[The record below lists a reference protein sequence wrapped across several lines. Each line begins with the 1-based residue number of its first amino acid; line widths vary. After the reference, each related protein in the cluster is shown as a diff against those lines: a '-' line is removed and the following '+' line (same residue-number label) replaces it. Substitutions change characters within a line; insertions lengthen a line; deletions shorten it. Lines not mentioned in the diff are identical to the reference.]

1 MACTFD
7 HDDKASWYFGS
18 MSRQEAT
25 DLLLAEKE
33 GGVFLVRDS
42 STSVGDY
49 VLCVKE
55 DSKVSHYIINKIQ
68 KNDQL
73 VQYRIGDQIFNDLP
87 SLLKFY
93 MVHYLDTTPLI
104 RPAPRKIERVVA
116 KYDFEGQDI
125 DDLPFKKGEI
135 LTVISKDEEQWW
147 TARNSVGAKGSIPVP
162 YVQKCED
169 GQSVVDTT
177 RPGSGGPI
185 SGMIQQAEAAMKR
198 NQMQRKLPAMA
209 RVKQVRVPNAYD
221 KTALKLE
228 VGDIIRVTKTN
239 INGQWE
245 GELNGK
251 SGHFPFT
258 HVEFLD
264 TENDNVITTKVRTA
278 MARSKFP
285 GKPNKPVNRTRIN
298 VLHSTDT
305 DSLSNLNNET
315 KQGNC
320 ESIVEDVNASAH
332 NSVVRTIANRKRV
345 CKTIIARRRRRSSQK
360 LISLVNDTVRTVRKK
375 ADKRSEN
382 ETSKKLIKTCL
393 ETNNLVGKFMLPSKS
408 VHSSRVIKPNK
419 RFINVEAVNSVQL
432 RTFKKR
438 VVNKKVDPS
447 SSREAVIDNEE
458 QKKENQDS
466 NNSHTACSS
475 RRIILRQARL
485 QLHTQTPIGPEGP
498 FSSNHNSNISPPGTV
513 TCGVCGAVRF
523 YRFVKQARK
532 FNIYSCESCRKFISK
547 MIKRQSSNKKLPNI
561 ECLKGQGTCHVP
573 PVVRS
578 QHWKFRCAYK
588 ARCNACWLKMCIR
601 SFQIPPVLKKNL
613 VDLLPEYMRDL
624 DSLFNTSLFSFHTS
638 ANATVTSTPPV
649 NKIIEEPPQFHV
661 RRRPLRKKIVKETIL
676 AKPVNTKCQKIDV
689 KGPRVKHVCRSASIV
704 LGQPLAMFPGSD
716 KRTETIKKSEENED
730 TSEDRDTTLENKSI
744 SEDVFESLKMEK
756 ITKLQ
761 PNSLESKR
769 KRSLEGNINICLDF
783 WENYDLEEVC
793 RNGFGL
799 IASLSFP
806 MFAVCY
812 LCGSAGQDSLLY
824 CCLCCEPYHIFCLE
838 QPPQN
843 IDVNDN
849 CYNWLCPRCTMC
861 SACGEADKQKINCQK
876 CHRAYHPECF
886 NTKWRTDDRP
896 TVCLSCMRCK
906 SCGVNNITKFVGN
919 TPLCLMCFRLRKK
932 GNFCPLCQKC
942 YDDNDFDTKM
952 MECAKCNMWI
962 HAKCE
967 GLSDEQYE
975 ILSLLPESVEFLCCI
990 CEPLPYWRKAVDS
1003 ELRSSFNNVLRLLSK
1018 NRVAR
1023 NMLKLSPTCFSSPNS
1038 KTTTAVRKLQFSD
1051 ESDLSNDSSG
1061 EENDPEKMNIKRMQK
1076 KYKLKELQVA
1086 IKPCD
1091 VNTEEL
1097 LSSENEK
1104 VAIKTPNSPCLTKVK
1119 NKLDSKEY
1127 FSLKEFHETM
1137 VDIFQSTKSSELLDI
1152 YCSIL
1157 KQVFPWY
1164 NSAQVSTCDTMNT
1177 SFCNTYSD
1185 ISKVEDASATF
1196 AGFKHKIVN
1205 NIENDN
1211 RVCALCKS
1219 VGDGPSCLEA
1229 RLLYCG
1235 NNEWVHANCALWSS
1249 EVYEEI
1255 DGSLQNVHS
1264 AISRGRYMRCAH
1276 CKLKGASIGC
1286 CAKSCYETYHF
1297 SCAHTVKCF
1306 FMQDKSIYCPSHGEI
1321 NNESVISSPNDFAIR
1336 RSVYVEL
1343 DKKKKRY
1350 IEPKKVQFMVGS
1362 LCVTNL
1368 GVIAPFVS
1376 DNAEAIIPTSFV
1388 CRRLFWSTSEPWKLI
1403 PYVITTRVLSSQSNN
1418 VVKDHNFTVDHS
1430 LSKTIVDKKMKDI
1443 LSWQKDLENNSS
1455 GCTDFEDDYEPQ
1467 NENATDILS
1476 PELTDAILEE
1486 LPHEFLD
1493 GISMQDI
1500 FPKLMSNEEL
1510 MGMDFKVPD
1519 MGSND
1524 QLNESNKKNNF
1535 FEENKELFDS
1545 FCDKDSK
1552 ADPLPHLQSINRI
1565 TKARNQQRACS
1576 VMLNCKVDNSLSTK
1590 PIKAD
1595 KSMYLKLLQLD
1606 GACDSGSDSESTTH
1620 EIKNSWTAEILDQ
1633 PVKCERCQCTY
1644 RTSASYK
1651 RHLATCE
1658 EISTSESDSDVAHEH
1673 DQIESLGVH
1682 SAQANGIDVN
1692 PTLAHDLKYDTS
1704 DPYMLTSYESY
1715 SAFRQTQN
1723 EVQSSTYVS
1732 TESATEMVS
1741 VPQNSEIYFSNFQP
1755 IVEQKNVPALFTSQ
1769 NASTS
1774 INQPSTVTI
1783 NQSSN
1788 SSICESPQV
1797 TLSINQSSIPINH
1810 INTNPSNDICVNQ
1823 SPSLYI
1829 SHPNCNSLVNHPSIS
1844 VLQSPLSVTQPNTLI
1859 NTTTPLH
1866 INQSI
1871 EVQPQQL
1878 AIQPVPIRQD
1888 VSSVLNI
1895 NPKLLTT
1902 SNMVAQTVTVPH
1914 NQFIKPMFKP
1924 TIIAQKPI
1932 RNKGRP
1938 RSLAAKRTRQIG
1950 PRTVFIPQSSAA
1962 GSMVVQQLPST
1973 NMIPTFIET
1982 FQQQTG
1988 HNLQYIATITPQITP
2003 TVAPPPQLV
2012 QLQPEGTLVNLVPGV
2027 QPTVLLPQTR
2037 ILNDQILVDNNGSLM
2052 WAPQP
2057 VQPVFYGFE
2066 TIVQNTFLQSQQ
2078 FLPTTVSGVLTT
2090 NSSYSSTTQVFQTSK
2105 LEPVLD
2111 VASGNIVLLN
2121 SNTVVNSQP
2130 LQVPQSIPNQISTT
2144 PLVLSEPKP
2153 AVPWSIVESN
2163 NEDSPELTPVV
2174 AKSCNT
2180 TICSNS
2186 VLNTGTSNSVITS
2199 SINLPVA
2206 PFIPE
2211 PGIPTN
2217 IVTPTPKPVLSTIPP
2232 RPMNRV
2238 LPMPTSNLKQLN
2250 NKISTKTSALEK
2262 PIVYQKI
2269 EATEN
2274 QTKTIVNKTPTINIV
2289 EDILIK
2295 PITNG
2300 PVILEKIETII
2311 PPKDKD
2317 ESASLKLIFQKQN
2330 DGSLYKISNNCK
2342 NTTSVQV
2349 APLKPLKPKTPSTL
2363 TVTTVDEETINNCNS
2378 KQNIKSDKPESAILF
2393 NVESQDGF
2401 NYSSTSISEA
2411 WSKVFEEVQAAR
2423 LANNMSPLPSSS
2435 LNMNSGLQVLGLKT
2449 NGLKYLI
2456 EQLPDV
2462 GKCVK
2467 YKPIFHT
2474 PPFSIDIDE
2483 DGYNENP
2490 NGSGRFLIYKRTHEP
2505 NDLFGWLASKHRKPP
2520 NLDNCVDFE
2529 QYTRRGSITNL
2540 PMAMRF
2546 RHLKLTSKKSVGV
2559 YRSKIH
2565 KRGLFCHRD
2574 IESGEMVIEYA
2585 GEVIRSVLADKREK
2599 QYTLKGMGCYMFR
2612 IDENF
2617 VVDATMKGNAAR
2629 FINHSCDP
2637 NCYSKVVEILGHKHI
2652 IIFALRKIICGE
2664 ELTYDYKFPF
2674 EEDKIP
2680 CTCGSRRCRKFLN

>member
-1 MACTFD
+1 
-7 HDDKASWYFGS
+7 
-18 MSRQEAT
+18 
-25 DLLLAEKE
+25 
-33 GGVFLVRDS
+33 
-42 STSVGDY
+42 
-49 VLCVKE
+49 
-55 DSKVSHYIINKIQ
+55 
-68 KNDQL
+68 
-73 VQYRIGDQIFNDLP
+73 
-87 SLLKFY
+87 
-93 MVHYLDTTPLI
+93 
-104 RPAPRKIERVVA
+104 
-116 KYDFEGQDI
+116 
-125 DDLPFKKGEI
+125 
-135 LTVISKDEEQWW
+135 
-147 TARNSVGAKGSIPVP
+147 
-162 YVQKCED
+162 
-169 GQSVVDTT
+169 
-177 RPGSGGPI
+177 
-185 SGMIQQAEAAMKR
+185 
-198 NQMQRKLPAMA
+198 
-209 RVKQVRVPNAYD
+209 
-221 KTALKLE
+221 
-228 VGDIIRVTKTN
+228 
-239 INGQWE
+239 
-245 GELNGK
+245 
-251 SGHFPFT
+251 
-258 HVEFLD
+258 
-264 TENDNVITTKVRTA
+264 

-298 VLHSTDT
+298 VLHSTDADT
-305 DSLSNLNNET
+305 ITNLNNIEV
-315 KQGNC
+315 KQDNC
-320 ESIVEDVNASAH
+320 DSGTEVPTTCLQKSII
-332 NSVVRTIANRKRV
+332 RTISNRKRV
-345 CKTIIARRRRRSSQK
+345 CKTIIARRSSLKKRSSQK

-375 ADKRSEN
+375 AEKRSEN
-382 ETSKKLIKTCL
+382 ETANRKLLKTRL
-393 ETNNLVGKFMLPSKS
+393 ESNNLVGKFMLPSRS

-438 VVNKKVDPS
+438 VITKKV
-447 SSREAVIDNEE
+447 EASITCDLSVNDGEH
-458 QKKENQDS
+458 KKESEDS
-466 NNSHTACSS
+466 TASHTPCTS

-485 QLHTQTPIGPEGP
+485 QLHTQTPTGPEGP

-547 MIKRQSSNKKLPNI
+547 MIKRQTSNKKLPNI

-573 PVVRS
+573 PIVRS

-588 ARCNACWLKMCIR
+588 ARCNACWLKMCLR

-613 VDLLPEYMRDL
+613 IGLLPEYMREL
-624 DSLFNTSLFSFHTS
+624 DALFTTSLFSFHTS
-638 ANATVTSTPPV
+638 ANSSVAASPSAS
-649 NKIIEEPPQFHV
+649 KIINEPEHFQI
-661 RRRPLRKKIVKETIL
+661 RRRPLRKKIVKEAITYQPTNI
-676 AKPVNTKCQKIDV
+676 KRQKIDF

-704 LGQPLAMFPGSD
+704 LGQPLAVFPESD
-716 KRTETIKKSEENED
+716 KKVEIVAKP
-730 TSEDRDTTLENKSI
+730 
-744 SEDVFESLKMEK
+744 EDVEDA
-756 ITKLQ
+756 
-761 PNSLESKR
+761 LESKENSTDNKIVVENVLENP
-769 KRSLEGNINICLDF
+769 KREKIGKLVTNNLEGKTKRPIEGDNNICIDF
-783 WENYDLEEVC
+783 WENYDPEEVC

-806 MFAVCY
+806 MLAVCY
-812 LCGSAGQDSLLY
+812 LCGSAGQDPLLY
-824 CCLCCEPYHIFCLE
+824 CCLCCEPYHPFCLE

-843 IDVNDN
+843 IDVSDN

-896 TVCLSCMRCK
+896 TVCSSCMRCK
-906 SCGVNNITKFVGN
+906 SCGINNITKFIGN
-919 TPLCLMCFRLRKK
+919 SPLCLMCFRLRKK

-967 GLSDEQYE
+967 GLSDEQYQ

-1023 NMLKLSPTCFSSPNS
+1023 NMLKWSPTCFNTPNS
-1038 KTTTAVRKLQFSD
+1038 KTMTAVRKLQFSD
-1051 ESDLSNDSSG
+1051 ESEVSNYSSG
-1061 EENDPEKMNIKRMQK
+1061 DENVEDDLDKSSFKTMQK
-1076 KYKLKELQVA
+1076 KYKLRELKVA
-1086 IKPCD
+1086 IKPCVINVD
-1091 VNTEEL
+1091 EV
-1097 LSSENEK
+1097 LSAENEK
-1104 VAIKTPNSPCLTKVK
+1104 VIIKSPNTPSLTKVK
-1119 NKLDSKEY
+1119 NKLNSKEY
-1127 FSLKEFHETM
+1127 FSLKEFNETM
-1137 VDIFQSTKSSELLDI
+1137 VDIFGSTKSSELLDI

-1164 NSAQVSTCDTMNT
+1164 NPTQVSSSETLNS

-1185 ISKVEDASATF
+1185 ISKPEETSGMFDS
-1196 AGFKHKIVN
+1196 FKHKIIN
-1205 NIENDN
+1205 NIENDD
-1211 RVCALCKS
+1211 RVCVLCKGI
-1219 VGDGPSCLEA
+1219 GDAPPCFEA

-1297 SCAHTVKCF
+1297 SCAHLVKCF
-1306 FMQDKSIYCPSHGEI
+1306 FMQDKSIYCPSHGEL
-1321 NNESVISSPNDFAIR
+1321 NNESVISSPSDFAIR

-1350 IEPKKVQFMVGS
+1350 IEAKKVQFMVGS
-1362 LCVTNL
+1362 LCITSL
-1368 GVIAPFVS
+1368 GVITPLVS
-1376 DNAEAIIPTSFV
+1376 DNTEAIIPTSFV

-1403 PYVITTRVLSSQSNN
+1403 PYVITTCVLSSQSNN
-1418 VVKDHNFTVDHS
+1418 VVKDRNFIVDHS
-1430 LSKTIVDKKMKDI
+1430 LSKLLVDKKMKEI
-1443 LSWQKDLENNSS
+1443 LLWQKDLDS
-1455 GCTDFEDDYEPQ
+1455 GCTDFEDDEEPQ
-1467 NENATDILS
+1467 NENAADILS

-1500 FPKLMSNEEL
+1500 FPKFMSNEEL
-1510 MGMDFKVPD
+1510 IGMDFKVSD
-1519 MGSND
+1519 VGGNELSKSDIAM
-1524 QLNESNKKNNF
+1524 QLNNESNKKSGF
-1535 FEENKELFDS
+1535 FEENKEVFDS
-1545 FCDKDSK
+1545 VLDTKKSTKTDT
-1552 ADPLPHLQSINRI
+1552 LQHLHNINRI
-1565 TKARNQQRACS
+1565 TKVRNHQRSCS
-1576 VMLNCKVDNSLSTK
+1576 VTLSCKVDNSSAK
-1590 PIKAD
+1590 PIKAVAQD
-1595 KSMYLKLLQLD
+1595 KSMFLQLLQVD
-1606 GACDSGSDSESTTH
+1606 GACDSGSDCESTTH
-1620 EIKNSWTAEILDQ
+1620 EVESWISEMSDE

-1644 RTSASYK
+1644 RTNASYK

-1658 EISTSESDSDVAHEH
+1658 EISTSESDSEVTHDHEQVELSAHM
-1673 DQIESLGVH
+1673 
-1682 SAQANGIDVN
+1682 N
-1692 PTLAHDLKYDTS
+1692 PTNDLDLASTIDTKNNS
-1704 DPYMLTSYESY
+1704 SEPYVLTSYESY
-1715 SAFRQTQN
+1715 SAFQTTQN

-1732 TESATEMVS
+1732 TESSAEVVS
-1741 VPQNSEIYFSNFQP
+1741 VPQSSEMFFSNYQP
-1755 IVEQKNVPALFTSQ
+1755 MVEQKTVPALFTPQ
-1769 NASTS
+1769 NASIN
-1774 INQPSTVTI
+1774 INQPSTITI

-1788 SSICESPQV
+1788 TSICESPQV
-1797 TLSINQSSIPINH
+1797 TLSINQSSLPINH
-1810 INTNPSNDICVNQ
+1810 INTNPSNDLCINQ

-1829 SHPNCNSLVNHPSIS
+1829 SHPNCNSLVNHPNTISI
-1844 VLQSPLSVTQPNTLI
+1844 VQSPLSVTQPNALI
-1859 NTTTPLH
+1859 NATAPLH
-1866 INQSI
+1866 LNQPV

-1878 AIQPVPIRQD
+1878 TIRPVPIQQD

-1895 NPKLLTT
+1895 NPKVLT

-1914 NQFIKPMFKP
+1914 NQFMKPVFKP
-1924 TIIAQKPI
+1924 TIITQKPV
-1932 RNKGRP
+1932 RNRGRP

-1950 PRTVFIPQSSAA
+1950 PRTLFIPQNSTGGPSV
-1962 GSMVVQQLPST
+1962 VVQQLPST

-1988 HNLQYIATITPQITP
+1988 HNLQYITTITPQIAP
-2003 TVAPPPQLV
+2003 TVTTPSQFV
-2012 QLQPEGTLVNLVPGV
+2012 QLQPEGTLLNLVPGV
-2027 QPTVLLPQTR
+2027 QPAVLLPQTR

-2052 WAPQP
+2052 WAPQH
-2057 VQPVFYGFE
+2057 VQPIFYGFE
-2066 TIVQNTFLQSQQ
+2066 TIVQNTVLQSQQ
-2078 FLPTTVSGVLTT
+2078 FLPSTVSGVLTT

-2121 SNTVVNSQP
+2121 SNPVVNSQP
-2130 LQVPQSIPNQISTT
+2130 IQAPHNIPNQIPTT
-2144 PLVLSEPKP
+2144 PLVISETKP
-2153 AVPWSIVESN
+2153 TVPWSVVESTSR
-2163 NEDSPELTPVV
+2163 DSVESQIKTLPEITP
-2174 AKSCNT
+2174 ATTKSCNST
-2180 TICSNS
+2180 VSSNS
-2186 VLNTGTSNSVITS
+2186 LNTGTTISNNVNTS

-2217 IVTPTPKPVLSTIPP
+2217 IVTPTPKPVSSTIPP

-2238 LPMPTSNLKQLN
+2238 LPMPTCNLKQLS
-2250 NKISTKTSALEK
+2250 KISPKTLAPEK
-2262 PIVYQKI
+2262 PVIYQKN
-2269 EATEN
+2269 EMSQN
-2274 QTKTIVNKTPTINIV
+2274 QTETIIHKSQAINIV
-2289 EDILIK
+2289 DDIIIK
-2295 PITNG
+2295 PIPEI
-2300 PVILEKIETII
+2300 PVISEKIETSNIS
-2311 PPKDKD
+2311 PKDKD
-2317 ESASLKLIFQKQN
+2317 ETASLKLIFQKQN
-2330 DGSLYKISNNCK
+2330 DGGIYKISNNYSSK
-2342 NTTSVQV
+2342 NTASVQI
-2349 APLKPLKPKTPSTL
+2349 APLKPLKPKTSPL
-2363 TVTTVDEETINNCNS
+2363 INMDEETVPEKPISSINTCNG
-2378 KQNIKSDKPESAILF
+2378 KQNLKPDKPESAILYT
-2393 NVESQDGF
+2393 VESHDGF
-2401 NYSSTSISEA
+2401 NYSSTSISEL
-2411 WSKVFEEVQAAR
+2411 WSKVFEAVQAAR

-2467 YKPIFHT
+2467 YKPTFHKPVFPT
-2474 PPFSIDIDE
+2474 DLEEESTDE
-2483 DGYNENP
+2483 HPHGAARSLPYH
-2490 NGSGRFLIYKRTHEP
+2490 RTHEP
-2505 NDLFGWLASKHRKPP
+2505 SDLFGWLASKHRKPHLH
-2520 NLDNCVDFE
+2520 NFIDFE
-2529 QYTRRGSITNL
+2529 QNTRRGSVTNL

-2546 RHLKLTSKKSVGV
+2546 RHLKLTSKQSVGV